1 MKDQLPIS
9 GLVRRTIAVVLA
21 IHGALPTLV
30 GSCFEVF
37 T

>member
-21 IHGALPTLV
+21 SYGALPTLV
-30 GSCFEVF
+30 GSCFELL